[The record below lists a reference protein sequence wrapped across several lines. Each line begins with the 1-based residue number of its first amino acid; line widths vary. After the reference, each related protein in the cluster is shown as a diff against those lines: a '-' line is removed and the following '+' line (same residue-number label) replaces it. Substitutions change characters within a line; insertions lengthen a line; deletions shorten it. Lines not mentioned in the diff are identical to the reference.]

1 MPSRI
6 LSSSAVGTRGWDKMV
21 ERRGTGLPSYDGPG
35 KVYSTSC
42 KSITVSSFIFWH
54 YTTQARGLTNSIKI
68 ISLQSPQAS
77 LYTSFDNLG
86 TVCMIRRVGPV
97 FTNFSDDMV

>member
-6 LSSSAVGTRGWDKMV
+6 LSSSAVATRGWDKMV

-42 KSITVSSFIFWH
+42 KSIIVSSFIFWY
-54 YTTQARGLTNSIKI
+54 YTT
-68 ISLQSPQAS
+68 
-77 LYTSFDNLG
+77 
-86 TVCMIRRVGPV
+86 
-97 FTNFSDDMV
+97 

>member
-42 KSITVSSFIFWH
+42 KSIIVSSFIFDITLY
-54 YTTQARGLTNSIKI
+54 YTGEKTYKQHQDNQSSASASF
-68 ISLQSPQAS
+68 SLH
-77 LYTSFDNLG
+77 
-86 TVCMIRRVGPV
+86 
-97 FTNFSDDMV
+97 